1 MALPS
6 MVQNSVRSGVADD
19 QMLCALVR
27 VVGRNHVPAAR
38 QWEWVHSTLR
48 TERLLACRQD
58 ILQFH
63 SVEIPLSCPPVR
75 IAGVSSYLLLWP
87 SQGIL
92 CR

>member
-27 VVGRNHVPAAR
+27 VVGRNHVPTAR

-48 TERLLACRQD
+48 TERLLACMQD
-58 ILQFH
+58 ILQCQ
-63 SVEIPLSCPPVR
+63 SVEIPFPV
-75 IAGVSSYLLLWP
+75 LLC
-87 SQGIL
+87 G
-92 CR
+92 